1 MRFLLLVFP
10 LLCFSQ
16 LHHQT
21 LSASGGS
28 SQYVIYSTGQSSV
41 IGNTSSN
48 GNMVSQGYV
57 QPISGSYFIEQV
69 SMDMSVSIYPNPF
82 EQQFKALL
90 DNKYNNIQ
98 VIVQNTPGQIVYNK
112 TFSDSKELVIDIP
125 NLAAQTYLITIQADQ
140 KTFYAKLIKQ

>member
-1 MRFLLLVFP
+1 
-10 LLCFSQ
+10 
-16 LHHQT
+16 
-21 LSASGGS
+21 
-28 SQYVIYSTGQSSV
+28 
-41 IGNTSSN
+41 
-48 GNMVSQGYV
+48 
-57 QPISGSYFIEQV
+57 
-69 SMDMSVSIYPNPF
+69 MDMSVSIYPNPF